1 MSDREQK
8 ELRDPPHPKLFE
20 PFTLIINIIVG
31 FLGAIIGMQLIVT
44 LGITPNTAI
53 IGALIAML
61 IARIPGA
68 AFQKFKSVHRQNLVQ
83 TTISGATFGAAN
95 ALLLPIGIPFLL
107 GKPGLIVPV
116 LIGVA
121 LALVIDAT
129 ILYKIFDTRIF
140 PASNAWPPGVATG
153 EAILAGDKGGK
164 RGRLLLYGTGIG
176 LVGSYFGISM
186 SAFGVAFIGNI
197 WALAMWGVGLL
208 VRGYDKKV
216 FGVNIDSYYIPHGI
230 MVGAGLV
237 ALIQVIW
244 ILFKKRSSSQT
255 VTNSKA
261 DITTETTEAVAPS
274 DIHLPPT
281 RSDKDISKA
290 VKYGF
295 LAYLVCAVFLG
306 VTTGLW
312 AHMSVGALIGWIV
325 FAAFV
330 ALAHELIVGLAAM
343 HAGWFPA
350 FAVALIS
357 LVIGMLLH
365 FPAVPLAI
373 LVAFAAATGPAFADM
388 GYDFKSGWILRANH
402 SRAFELAG
410 RRQQYWA
417 SMIGFASAFVIVAL
431 FYHSYFAHGLIPPV
445 DKVYIATI
453 KAGLSNPHIA
463 TDLFLWAIPGAIVQL
478 IGGPSR
484 QIGILFATGLL
495 INNPLAGWAVLV
507 GILIRIVV
515 LKIYGKQ
522 SESTMSILAAGF
534 IAGDALYGFFHSMF
548 QFFGSSN
555 KG

>member
-1 MSDREQK
+1 MNEKQPQEIQDNA
-8 ELRDPPHPKLFE
+8 HPKLFE
-20 PFTLIINIIVG
+20 PSSFIFNLLIG

-61 IARIPGA
+61 IARMPGA
-68 AFQKFKSVHRQNLVQ
+68 AFQKFKSIHRQNLVQ

-107 GKPGLIVPV
+107 GQPNLVVPV
-116 LIGVA
+116 LIGVTFA
-121 LALVIDAT
+121 LLIDAT

-164 RGRLLLYGTGIG
+164 RGRLLLYGTGLG
-176 LVGSYFGISM
+176 LIGSYFGISM

-197 WALAMWGVGLL
+197 WALMMWGIGLL
-208 VRGYDKKV
+208 VKGYDKQL
-216 FGVNIDSYYIPHGI
+216 FGVSIDKYYIPHGI

-244 ILFKKRSSSQT
+244 ILLKKRTDAQSSVAESAAT
-255 VTNSKA
+255 AETGA
-261 DITTETTEAVAPS
+261 ELAPTDIR
-274 DIHLPPT
+274 LPLT
-281 RSDKDISKA
+281 RSDRDISKA
-290 VKYGF
+290 VLYGF
-295 LAYLVCAVFLG
+295 LAYLICALFLA
-306 VTTGLW
+306 VVTGLW
-312 AHMSVGALIGWIV
+312 AHMSVAAMIGWII

-330 ALAHELIVGLAAM
+330 ALAHELIVGLSAM

-357 LVIGMLLH
+357 LVVGMMFH
-365 FPAVPLAI
+365 FPAVPLAV
-373 LVAFAAATGPAFADM
+373 LVAYAAATGPAFADM
-388 GYDFKSGWILRANH
+388 GYDFKAGWILRANY
-402 SRAFELAG
+402 SRAYELEG

-417 SMIGFASAFVIVAL
+417 SLLGFAAALVIVSI
-431 FYHSYFAHGLIPPV
+431 FHRNYFAHGLIPPV

-453 KAGLSNPHIA
+453 KAGLTDPHIA
-463 TDLFLWAIPGAIVQL
+463 TNLLLWAIPGAIVQL

-495 INNPLAGWAVLV
+495 ITNPLAGWAVLV
-507 GILIRIVV
+507 GIAIRLIV

-522 SESTMSILAAGF
+522 AESTMSILAAGF
-534 IAGDALYGFFHSMF
+534 IAGDALYGFFNSVYK
-548 QFFGSSN
+548 FFGTV
-555 KG
+555 KK

>member
-1 MSDREQK
+1 MSDKDQRES
-8 ELRDPPHPKLFE
+8 ENSSHPRLFE
-20 PFTLIINIIVG
+20 PSSFIFNLIVG
-31 FLGAIIGMQLIVT
+31 FLGAIIGIQLIVT

-107 GKPGLIVPV
+107 GKPGLVVPV

-121 LALVIDAT
+121 FALVIDAT

-140 PASNAWPPGVATG
+140 PAANAWPPGVATG
-153 EAILAGDKGGK
+153 EAILAGDKGGR

-176 LVGSYFGISM
+176 LIGSYFGISM

-197 WALAMWGVGLL
+197 WALAMWGIGLL
-208 VRGYDKKV
+208 VKGYDKQL
-216 FGVNIDSYYIPHGI
+216 FGVSIDTYYIPHGI

-237 ALIQVIW
+237 ALVQVIW
-244 ILFKKRSSSQT
+244 ILMKKRPATQSSAASESAAT
-255 VTNSKA
+255 IS
-261 DITTETTEAVAPS
+261 TEVASPS
-274 DIHLPPT
+274 EFQHGPT
-281 RSDKDISKA
+281 RSDRDISKA
-290 VKYGF
+290 VMFGF
-295 LAYLVCAVFLG
+295 LAYLLCAIFLA
-306 VTTGLW
+306 VATGLW
-312 AHMSVGALIGWIV
+312 AHMSVGAMIGWIV

-330 ALAHELIVGLAAM
+330 ALAHELIVGLSAM

-357 LVIGMLLH
+357 LVVGMLLH
-365 FPAVPLAI
+365 FPAVPLAV
-373 LVAFAAATGPAFADM
+373 LVSFAAATGPAFADM
-388 GYDFKSGWILRANH
+388 GYDFKSGWILRSGH
-402 SRAFELAG
+402 SRAYELGG

-417 SMIGFASAFVIVAL
+417 SIVGFAAAFIIVAA
-431 FYHSYFAHGLIPPV
+431 FHQNYFAHGLIPPV
-445 DKVYIATI
+445 DKVYVATI
-453 KAGLSNPHIA
+453 KAGLSDPHIS
-463 TDLFLWAIPGAIVQL
+463 TNLLLWAIPGAIVQL

-507 GILIRIVV
+507 GLAIRIVA

-522 SESTMSILAAGF
+522 AESTMSILAAGF
-534 IAGDALYGFFHSMF
+534 IAGDALYGFFHSIF
-548 QFFGSSN
+548 QFFGAK